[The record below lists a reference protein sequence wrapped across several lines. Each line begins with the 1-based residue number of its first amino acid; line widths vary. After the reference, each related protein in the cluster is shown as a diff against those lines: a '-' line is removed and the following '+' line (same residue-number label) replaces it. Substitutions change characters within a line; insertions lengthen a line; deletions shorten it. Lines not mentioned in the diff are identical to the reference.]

1 MAGSAQRFSFE
12 VLPAAWFDY
21 HDSLRGTSAMFTLV
35 FGPFLAVLP
44 KRWRLSLPLLK
55 SMNWR
60 AACLL
65 SGFGELVLAVV
76 AYMYWYSY
84 SMNTWVSRGLD
95 AALAGKMDARVTDH
109 DITIM
114 SLFIFFTSPLTW
126 MILGVFVEGSV
137 RLLGAAFSETY
148 LGILPLFVLDK
159 IFLKITGQGGPSAA
173 REGGYTE
180 GNLSSYVG
188 AIREKVHTSKS
199 SSVPDELRVI
209 KGNGEEF
216 LEIRANRRK
225 PDWTPPRTVRY
236 QDTFYRLEDCSNG
249 FGARPFRYRLRRLS
263 AGVMSRT
270 VLVYSPELEPVV
282 SEK

>member
-1 MAGSAQRFSFE
+1 MAGSAHKSSLE
-12 VLPAAWFDY
+12 VPPAAWFDY
-21 HDSLRGTSAMFTLV
+21 HVSLRGASAMFTLL

-44 KRWRLSLPLLK
+44 KRWRISLPLLK

-65 SGFGELVLAVV
+65 SGFGELVLAVI

-84 SMNTWVSRGLD
+84 SMNTWVSRALD
-95 AALAGKMDARVTDH
+95 AALVGKLDPRVTDH
-109 DITIM
+109 DITAV
-114 SLFIFFTSPLTW
+114 SLFIFATSPLTW
-126 MILGVFVEGSV
+126 MIVGVFTEGSV
-137 RLLGAAFSETY
+137 RLLGAAFSESY
-148 LGILPLFVLDK
+148 LGIFPLFVLDK
-159 IFLKITGQGGPSAA
+159 IFLKLTGQSGPSAA
-173 REGGYTE
+173 QQGGYRE

-188 AIREKVHTSKS
+188 AIREKVLVSPS
-199 SSVPDELRVI
+199 NLRDEHCVL
-209 KGNGEEF
+209 KEGAEEF
-216 LEIRANRRK
+216 LEIRASRRK

-236 QDTFYRLEDCSNG
+236 QDTFYRLEGCSNG

-263 AGVMSRT
+263 AGVMGRT